1 MSWPRDLIAG
11 PGRAVA
17 VLSLTQIL
25 GWGILIYPPV
35 LMMPLIAVERGWS
48 LAFCMSGLSVALATS
63 GLLSPTSCGL
73 IDRYGGNRIMSLG
86 ALTGMAGMT
95 GLALADRW
103 QVYLLCW
110 LLIGAAMSSTL
121 YDPAF
126 TTLTRI
132 FGASARRQITF
143 VTFAGGFASTVGWP
157 ATHFL
162 LAHFG
167 WRGTYIVFAVV
178 LGVVIAPLH
187 AFALPRAT
195 TPGAPSSAQASTAP
209 AAVTFLPPRGWP
221 FILLAAAFA
230 CHAFLLSGV
239 TSNLLAMLERGGIDS
254 ATVVMIGALFGP
266 AQVMARLGDFTFA
279 SKTSPLWVARIA
291 VVCMLI
297 AFTSLALA
305 GISVVVAGLFCILF
319 GAANGVMTIARGAL
333 PLAMFGP
340 VGYGRVIGRIAR
352 PALLLQASAP
362 FAVAAVAQRLSDGT
376 VLELGAIGAVVAL
389 SCLLALR
396 LPSAPSRFSFAK
408 SGSPDND

>member
-1 MSWPRDLIAG
+1 MLRPRDLIAG

-35 LMMPLIAVERGWS
+35 LMMPLIAAERGWS
-48 LAFCMSGLSVALATS
+48 LAFCMGGLSVALATS

-73 IDRYGGNRIMSLG
+73 IDRYGGNRVMSLG
-86 ALTGMAGMT
+86 ALTGMTGMI
-95 GLALADRW
+95 GLLFAEQW

-143 VTFAGGFASTVGWP
+143 VTFAGGFASTVSWP
-157 ATHFL
+157 ATHVL

-167 WRGTYIVFAVV
+167 WRGTYVVFAVV
-178 LGVVIAPLH
+178 LGLVIAPLH
-187 AFALPRAT
+187 AFALPRA
-195 TPGAPSSAQASTAP
+195 APDAPPLAQASGAP
-209 AAVTFLPPRGWP
+209 ATAAFLPSRGWP
-221 FILLAAAFA
+221 FVLLAAAFA

-254 ATVVMIGALFGP
+254 ATVVMVGALFGP

-279 SKTSPLWVARIA
+279 RKTSPLWVARVA
-291 VVCMLI
+291 VVCMVT
-297 AFTSLALA
+297 AFTALALA

-362 FAVAAVAQRLSDGT
+362 FAVAAVAQRLSDKT
-376 VLELGAIGAVVAL
+376 VLEFGAIGAVVAL

-396 LPSAPSRFSFAK
+396 LPSAPPRSRFAEAD
-408 SGSPDND
+408 SPDND

>member
-1 MSWPRDLIAG
+1 MAWPRDFVAG
-11 PGRAVA
+11 PGRAVV
-17 VLSLTQIL
+17 VLSFTQIL

-35 LMMPLIAVERGWS
+35 LMMPLIAAERGWS

-73 IDRYGGNRIMSLG
+73 IDRYGGNRVMSLG
-86 ALTGMAGMT
+86 ALAGMAGMI
-95 GLALADRW
+95 GLASADHW

-132 FGASARRQITF
+132 FGATARRQITF

-157 ATHFL
+157 ATHML
-162 LAHFG
+162 LAQFG
-167 WRGTYIVFAVV
+167 WRGTYVVFAIM
-178 LGVVIAPLH
+178 LGLVIAPLH

-195 TPGAPSSAQASTAP
+195 SNASLAAQTNAAP
-209 AAVTFLPPRGWP
+209 AAGKFLAPHGWP
-221 FILLAAAFA
+221 FVLLAAAFA

-239 TSNLLAMLERGGIDS
+239 TSNLLAMLERGGIDA
-254 ATVVMIGALFGP
+254 ATVVTLGALFGP

-279 SKTSPLWVARIA
+279 SKTSPLWVARVA
-291 VVCMLI
+291 VICMVV

-305 GISVVVAGLFCILF
+305 GVSVVIAGVFCILF
-319 GAANGVMTIARGAL
+319 GAANGVMTIARGAV

-340 VGYGRVIGRIAR
+340 AGYGRVIGRIAR

-362 FAVAAVAQRLSDGT
+362 FAVAAAAERLSDRT
-376 VLELGAIGAVVAL
+376 VLELGAVGALAAL

-396 LPSAPSRFSFAK
+396 LPSAPSR
-408 SGSPDND
+408 G

>member
-1 MSWPRDLIAG
+1 MAWPRDLIAG
-11 PGRAVA
+11 PGRAVT
-17 VLSLTQIL
+17 VLSFTQIL

-35 LMMPLIAVERGWS
+35 LMMPLIAAERGWS

-73 IDRYGGNRIMSLG
+73 IDRYGGNRVMSLG
-86 ALTGMAGMT
+86 ALTGMAGMI
-95 GLALADRW
+95 GLAFVDQW

-132 FGASARRQITF
+132 FGATARRQITF

-157 ATHFL
+157 ATHVL

-167 WRGTYIVFAVV
+167 WRGTYLVFAIV
-178 LGVVIAPLH
+178 LGLVIAPLH
-187 AFALPRAT
+187 AFALPR
-195 TPGAPSSAQASTAP
+195 GAPNAPLSAQASAAP
-209 AAVTFLPPRGWP
+209 ATEAFLTPHGWP

-239 TSNLLAMLERGGIDS
+239 TSNLLAMLARGGIDP
-254 ATVVMIGALFGP
+254 ATVVVIGALFGP

-291 VVCMLI
+291 VIGMVV
-297 AFTSLALA
+297 AFTALALA
-305 GISVVVAGLFCILF
+305 GISVVVAGLFCVLF
-319 GAANGVMTIARGAL
+319 GAANGVMTIARGAV

-340 VGYGRVIGRIAR
+340 AGYGRVIGRIAR

-362 FAVAAVAQRLSDGT
+362 FAVAAVAQRLSDRT
-376 VLELGAIGAVVAL
+376 VLEFGAVGAVAAL
-389 SCLLALR
+389 GCLLALR
-396 LPSAPSRFSFAK
+396 LPSAPSR
-408 SGSPDND
+408 

>member
-1 MSWPRDLIAG
+1 MAWPRNLIVG
-11 PGRAVA
+11 PGRAVT
-17 VLSLTQIL
+17 VLAFTQIL

-35 LMMPLIAVERGWS
+35 LMMPLIAAERGWS

-73 IDRYGGNRIMSLG
+73 IDRYGGNRVMSLG
-86 ALTGMAGMT
+86 ALAGMAGMI
-95 GLALADRW
+95 GLALADHW
-103 QVYLLCW
+103 QAYLLCW

-132 FGASARRQITF
+132 FGATARRQITF

-157 ATHFL
+157 ATHVL
-162 LAHFG
+162 LAQFG
-167 WRGTYIVFAVV
+167 WRGTYIVFAIV
-178 LGVVIAPLH
+178 LGLVIAPLH
-187 AFALPRAT
+187 AFALPRAVSNASM
-195 TPGAPSSAQASTAP
+195 PAQASATP
-209 AAVTFLPPRGWP
+209 AVKTFLSPHGLP
-221 FILLAAAFA
+221 FVLLAAAFA

-239 TSNLLAMLERGGIDS
+239 TSNLLAMLTRGGIDA
-254 ATVVMIGALFGP
+254 ATVVTLGALFGP

-279 SKTSPLWVARIA
+279 SKTSPLWVARAA
-291 VVCMLI
+291 VICMVI
-297 AFTSLALA
+297 AFTSLALT
-305 GISVVVAGLFCILF
+305 GVSVVVAGLFCILF

-340 VGYGRVIGRIAR
+340 TGYGRVIGRIAR

-362 FAVAAVAQRLSDGT
+362 FAVAAAAERLSDRT
-376 VLELGAIGAVVAL
+376 VLELGAVGALAAL

-396 LPSAPSRFSFAK
+396 LPSAPSR
-408 SGSPDND
+408 G